1 MKKLLAIVLAF
12 TLILALAACGKTETS
27 TTPETTVTPEP
38 TEAPETETTT
48 AEPASEP
55 TVETWYGLS
64 RGLELTLALSS
75 DGSYTLTT
83 GPSVILSDSEGSE
96 KDSSA
101 SLQNDMKVGTWDLK
115 DGLIALD
122 GEKEGSLFKVNGLLA
137 WPALGLYLSTE
148 KPEYGAYVPADVI
161 MDGVTAELFNGYWQS
176 LYVDADGT
184 ILSADD
190 LGDKTDIFIEAPR
203 AALGGPLFGDVTVD
217 MTYADGALTWTA
229 ENVSVKLQLQSD
241 GLLRMTLTAPDSN
254 MTLYLLPVYVE
265 GISPE
270 PAE

>member
-1 MKKLLAIVLAF
+1 MKRYLAIVLAF
-12 TLILALAACGKTETS
+12 TLILALAACGKTE
-27 TTPETTVTPEP
+27 
-38 TEAPETETTT
+38 APADDVILSGSEGSEDSS
-48 AEPASEP
+48 ASPQNDREEV
-55 TVETWYGLS
+55 TVETWYGVS
-64 RGLELTLALSS
+64 SGLELTLALSS
-75 DGSYTLTT
+75 DGTYTLNQGGESKSGTWE
-83 GPSVILSDSEGSE
+83 L
-96 KDSSA
+96 KDS
-101 SLQNDMKVGTWDLK
+101 
-115 DGLIALD
+115 LIALD
-122 GEKEGSLFKVNGLLA
+122 GEEEGSLFKVNGLLA

-161 MDGVTAELFNGYWQS
+161 RDGVTAELFDGYWQS
-176 LYVDADGT
+176 AYVDAAGA

-217 MTYADGALTWTA
+217 MSFADGALTWTA

-241 GLLRMTLTAPDSN
+241 GLLRMTLTAPDN
-254 MTLYLLPVYVE
+254 DMTLYLLPVYVE